1 MEQNSR
7 IDKWLWEVRI
17 YKTRNQA
24 TLACKAG
31 KVRMAGAVVKPAREV
46 KEGEEISVFIPPF
59 HKTVRVIG
67 FPNSR
72 VSAKLVADYMLDL
85 TPREEYDKLR
95 ILRETNFEYRERGL
109 GRPTKRERRDIEY
122 LKKTWKD

>member
-31 KVRMAGAVVKPAREV
+31 KVRMAGTVVKPAREV

-67 FPNSR
+67 FPGNR
-72 VSAKLVADYMLDL
+72 VSAKLVAEFMLDL
-85 TPREEYDKLR
+85 TPQEEYDKLR
-95 ILRETNFEYRERGL
+95 IMRETHFEYRERGL
-109 GRPTKRERRDIEY
+109 GRRTKRVRRDIEY

>member
-17 YKTRNQA
+17 FKTRNQA

-31 KVRMAGAVVKPAREV
+31 KVRMAGVIVKPSREV
-46 KEGEEISVFIPPF
+46 KEGEEISVFLPPF

-67 FPNSR
+67 LPKSR
-72 VSAKLVADYMLDL
+72 VSAKLVADYMVDL
-85 TPREEYDKLR
+85 TPAEEYNKLR